1 MGIWWLFC
9 TTFWQI
15 HFTEIFS
22 PKKKVLNGSTV
33 NWFSSRVH
41 HKPNAREET
50 WMLEKRGNSFK
61 SSWEGRKLQNVTHF
75 QFKHSIW
82 QISTYSLLQRL
93 MFTTGQCW
101 GFHVWFQD
109 GTLQGWRSHTQVIYD
124 GKLKSGGGFRGFG
137 TMRVRV
143 VGSKVESGDGW
154 WSFQFRGLGSVV
166 GCVLVQLVIG
176 SYHGTFGNLLP
187 YFASYIR
194 QVWCLLLFPYF
205 WTKFFLGRLRLRP
218 QQPPLRRYFSIP
230 ISIFTFCTLYS
241 LGKHYLAQ

>member
-1 MGIWWLFC
+1 
-9 TTFWQI
+9 
-15 HFTEIFS
+15 
-22 PKKKVLNGSTV
+22 
-33 NWFSSRVH
+33 
-41 HKPNAREET
+41 
-50 WMLEKRGNSFK
+50 MLEKRGNSFK
-61 SSWEGRKLQNVTHF
+61 SSWEGRKLQSVTHF

-82 QISTYSLLQRL
+82 QISTYSLFQRL

-101 GFHVWFQD
+101 EF
-109 GTLQGWRSHTQVIYD
+109 HTQVIYE

-154 WSFQFRGLGSVV
+154 CSFQFRGLGSVV

-194 QVWCLLLFPYF
+194 QVWSLLLFPYF
-205 WTKFFLGRLRLRP
+205 WTKFFLVRLRLRP

-230 ISIFTFCTLYS
+230 ISIFTFCTVLENTI
-241 LGKHYLAQ
+241 